1 MLFRKGKKENVSNY
15 RPVSLTLVPGKGM
28 EKIIPRVI
36 EKDLEDNAVIT
47 PL

>member
-1 MLFRKGKKENVSNY
+1 MLFRKGKKENASNY